1 MSVWWEE
8 CIARHAFDG
17 EHNVKFFKL
26 RFLYSFE
33 MANRERA
40 EQEREGVSGL
50 ESDQFIYIAQSAK
63 HYSYGNLLIIIS
75 LLRFFFQFCYL
86 SPFIRSLFHSEF
98 CSFLRFYCVSS
109 CLSYCLKTEFVNFV
123 YRISYSYTVTNI
135 HKHNLA
141 ATKWFTGM
149 SETGT
154 QIYGRE
160 QFFPK
165 SSLLFHI
172 LRFNAQ
178 KSHFMATIEF
188 RLC

>member
-33 MANRERA
+33 MANRKRA

-75 LLRFFFQFCYL
+75 LLRFFFNSVICRLSSVPSSIQNSVLFSAFIVFLLVFLIVWKLNLLILSIEYL
-86 SPFIRSLFHSEF
+86 TVTLWPIFISTIWPQQSDLLE
-98 CSFLRFYCVSS
+98 
-109 CLSYCLKTEFVNFV
+109 CLKRERKYTDGNNSFRKVHF
-123 YRISYSYTVTNI
+123 YSI
-135 HKHNLA
+135 
-141 ATKWFTGM
+141 F
-149 SETGT
+149 
-154 QIYGRE
+154 
-160 QFFPK
+160 
-165 SSLLFHI
+165 
-172 LRFNAQ
+172 
-178 KSHFMATIEF
+178 
-188 RLC
+188 